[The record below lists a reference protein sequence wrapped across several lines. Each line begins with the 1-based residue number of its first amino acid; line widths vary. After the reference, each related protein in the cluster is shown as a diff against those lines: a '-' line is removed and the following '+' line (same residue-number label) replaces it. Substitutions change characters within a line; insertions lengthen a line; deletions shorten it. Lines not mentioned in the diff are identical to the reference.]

1 MKTSRIALAA
11 TIAATAAVLLT
22 ACGGPHSGQVHDK
35 TRTEGHYESVP
46 ACAMY
51 NSDHHCVIP
60 STRQQWYDPTWSLDI
75 YNGDEHGW
83 VSVTEARYNSVE
95 IGDYVNLDG

>member
-35 TRTEGHYESVP
+35 DHRDGYYSPSQVCT
-46 ACAMY
+46 MY
-51 NSDHHCVIP
+51 NTDGSCKM
-60 STRQQWYDPTWSLDI
+60 TTQQMHWVQPTWSLDI
-75 YNGDEHGW
+75 YNGDQHGW